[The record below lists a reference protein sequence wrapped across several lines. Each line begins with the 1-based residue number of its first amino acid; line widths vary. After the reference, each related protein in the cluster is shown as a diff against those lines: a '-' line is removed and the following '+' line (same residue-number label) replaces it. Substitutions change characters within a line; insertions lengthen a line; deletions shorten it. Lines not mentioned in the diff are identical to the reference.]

1 MAAEWA
7 FARDHQSEQARRTA
21 LMGWL
26 HTYNHHRL
34 HSAIG
39 RNVPFSR
46 LTNVPGQ
53 YS

>member
-1 MAAEWA
+1 
-7 FARDHQSEQARRTA
+7 EQARRSA
-21 LMGWL
+21 LSGWL
-26 HTYNHHRL
+26 HTYNHHRQ